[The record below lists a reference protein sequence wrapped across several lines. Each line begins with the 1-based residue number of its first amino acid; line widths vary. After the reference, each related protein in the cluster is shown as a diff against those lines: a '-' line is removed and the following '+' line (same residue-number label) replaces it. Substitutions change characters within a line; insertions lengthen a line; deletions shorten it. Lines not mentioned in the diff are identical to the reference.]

1 MWGDKDCTKD
11 DWQAASS
18 PLDVGEPVTAI
29 DIAPEVTENSR
40 QGKIIIYLLSCL
52 NLCAPTS
59 FNEEIQV
66 FIFVSVNNYEL
77 IKYELSI
84 A

>member
-18 PLDVGEPVTAI
+18 PLDVGEPVTAV
-29 DIAPEVTENSR
+29 DIAPVVTENSR
-40 QGKIIIYLLSCL
+40 QDVIIIQLLSCL
-52 NLCAPTS
+52 HLCSPTS

-66 FIFVSVNNYEL
+66 FILVSMNNYEL